1 MNTYTSI
8 ENWRIFISAVPMGH
22 MHHLF
27 SLNGLCAVTC
37 SSAKLMMSLLSCWLH
52 VKLFFSAVLNTHV
65 SYFPVTSR
73 THTESTAS
81 YYWALQHWPLLF
93 FCFFFNALWDS
104 CSVVF
109 RGNTEKP
116 FSSYLSPHRM
126 QKCCPQ
132 SHATCNPPFSALGPV
147 SMEVPS
153 SLSNIIFSLNL
164 ICIFLFFPEW
174 AANDVLYYTAQKN
187 LKCQNV
193 FMTTFTYQK
202 HTKLVYTEQ
211 DAR

>member
-8 ENWRIFISAVPMGH
+8 ENWRIFISAVPMGQ

-93 FCFFFNALWDS
+93 FAFFSMHYEILVLWYSEKIRKNLLALTSVPIGCRSAVLSPMPPATHLFQHWVQCPWKSHLLSVILSSLWIWYAFFFYFSRMGCKW
-104 CSVVF
+104 CSVLH
-109 RGNTEKP
+109 
-116 FSSYLSPHRM
+116 SSEEP
-126 QKCCPQ
+126 
-132 SHATCNPPFSALGPV
+132 
-147 SMEVPS
+147 
-153 SLSNIIFSLNL
+153 
-164 ICIFLFFPEW
+164 
-174 AANDVLYYTAQKN
+174 
-187 LKCQNV
+187 
-193 FMTTFTYQK
+193 
-202 HTKLVYTEQ
+202 
-211 DAR
+211 

>member
-1 MNTYTSI
+1 MQQCKAYDVFVVLLI
-8 ENWRIFISAVPMGH
+8 PCKALFLCCFKQPRF
-22 MHHLF
+22 LF
-27 SLNGLCAVTC
+27 SCYLQNPHIVNSFLLLGPATLT
-37 SSAKLMMSLLSCWLH
+37 SAFFLL
-52 VKLFFSAVLNTHV
+52 
-65 SYFPVTSR
+65 
-73 THTESTAS
+73 
-81 YYWALQHWPLLF
+81 
-93 FCFFFNALWDS
+93 FFNALWDS

-116 FSSYLSPHRM
+116 FGSYLSPHRI

-132 SHATCNPPFSALGPV
+132 FHATCNPPFSALGPV